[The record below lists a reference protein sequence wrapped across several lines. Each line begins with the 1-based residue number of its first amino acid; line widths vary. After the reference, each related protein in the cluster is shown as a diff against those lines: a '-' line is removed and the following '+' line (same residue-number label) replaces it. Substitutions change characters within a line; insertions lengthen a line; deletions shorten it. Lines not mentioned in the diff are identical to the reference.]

1 MHEVN
6 KMLYYPI
13 IAVVSV
19 AIIITMSSTTTF
31 KQQSG
36 LEPMSNGDTCP
47 PCNQCDDGD
56 NNGRN
61 KGRNK
66 GRHKKGGPDEPV
78 DEDAMDPSNPD
89 YANIKTIREQ
99 RMMQETTMLGSLKK
113 EFESLLLTPVA
124 SFCEHNKTNGSAL
137 QSQCGALTY
146 DNCNSTSCC
155 VWAGASSQIGKCT
168 AGDAKGSMYKTDTN
182 GNAINVDTYYYQNK
196 CYGPQ
201 CELSKMIKMSHMKQ
215 KLSN

>member
-6 KMLYYPI
+6 KMLVFPIIPI
-13 IAVVSV
+13 IAV
-19 AIIITMSSTTTF
+19 AIIIFMSSTTIKTY
-31 KQQSG
+31 SG
-36 LEPMSNGDTCP
+36 LESMSNTCT
-47 PCNQCDDGD
+47 PCDNQCDDNDD
-56 NNGRN
+56 NDNGNRKN
-61 KGRNK
+61 
-66 GRHKKGGPDEPV
+66 GRHKKRNHDLEPV

-99 RMMQETTMLGSLKK
+99 RTVQETTMLGSLKK

-124 SFCEHNKTNGSAL
+124 SFCEHNKMNGSAL
-137 QSQCGALTY
+137 QTQCSALTY

-182 GNAINVDTYYYQNK
+182 GNSINVDTYYYQNK

-215 KLSN
+215 KLSH